1 MNSLERKPVFKNLE
15 MIKRVLNEGS
25 ALDNIFLKKIET
37 IYSDINTDQKVKNL
51 IDNIIYDK

>member
-1 MNSLERKPVFKNLE
+1 